1 MDFTQ
6 SIASY
11 GRWKAALIGEIEAY
25 RQWLDV
31 HEMSSAEVDL
41 RIYELLEAL
50 RSDRL
55 TVAFVAEFSRGK
67 TELINAV
74 FFAGYQRRLLPSG
87 AGRTTMCPTELF
99 HDAQGEQ
106 PYIRLLPI
114 ETRLQD
120 KGVAEFK
127 REPMSWVHIPLN
139 IDSPEEMAQA
149 FQEIVKSKQVPVETA
164 QRLGLYDEQHHEL
177 AGRDGPPTEVE
188 IPMWRHALINFP
200 HPLLQQGL
208 VVLDTPGLNALGSE
222 PELTLNMLPNA
233 QAILFVLDI
242 HTGVTKSDL
251 EMWQHHIKS
260 FRTIHERGLL
270 VVLNKIDTL
279 WDELKDARCIED
291 SIHQQCAQTA
301 HTLGVDAGSIFPV
314 SAQKAL
320 LAKIRDDQA
329 LLDAS
334 RILALEHTLAK
345 EVVPYKQHIVQ
356 ENIINEIGAMIEET
370 RSILA
375 ARHDAARKQLAE
387 LSALRGKNLDVI
399 QHLMRKTREE
409 QVAYHKNVESFQAS
423 RRVLQQQAEALLNTL
438 SIEAFDKMIAAGRA
452 DMSDAWTTHG
462 LKNGMKTL
470 FDGAQASMQRAN
482 QQAEQIRRL
491 IQNIYR
497 KFHEEH
503 GLADIK
509 PKVFSIKKYTAELE
523 RLHQEAEAF
532 RKSPVTTMTE
542 KYFVIKTFFISMVSH
557 ARNILFKANRDARN
571 WTKVV
576 MAPLVSQIKEH
587 KRLMEKRLESLRKIS
602 ESHETLDTKI
612 NELEQSCADLEAQLA
627 TIGNILNAVNAAA
640 PTPDTPF
647 LEPTTT
653 VQTAALH

>member
-6 SIASY
+6 SIESY
-11 GRWKAALIGEIEAY
+11 GRWKAALIREIEAY
-25 RQWLDV
+25 QQWLDA
-31 HEMSSAEVDL
+31 HEMSSAEADL

-99 HDAQGEQ
+99 HDAQAEQ

-120 KGVAEFK
+120 KALAEFK

-139 IDSPEEMAQA
+139 TDAPEEMEQA
-149 FQEIVKSKQVPVETA
+149 FQEIVKAKQVPMETA
-164 QRLGLYDEQHHEL
+164 QRLGLYDAEHHEL
-177 AGRDGPPTEVE
+177 VGRDGAPTEVE
-188 IPMWRHALINFP
+188 IPMWRHALISFP

-222 PELTLNMLPNA
+222 PELTLNMLPSA
-233 QAILFVLDI
+233 QAILFVLDV

-279 WDELKDARCIED
+279 WDELKDAQSIED
-291 SIHQQCAQTA
+291 SINKQCAQTA
-301 HTLGVDAGSIFPV
+301 HTLGVDVANIFPV

-320 LAKIRDDQA
+320 LAKIRADEA
-329 LLDAS
+329 LLNKS
-334 RILALEHTLAK
+334 CISALEHTLAE

-356 ENIINEIGAMIEET
+356 ENIINEIGGMIAET

-375 ARHDAARKQLAE
+375 SRYEAARKQLDE

-399 QHLMRKTREE
+399 QHLMQKTREE
-409 QVAYHKNVESFQAS
+409 QVIYHKNVESFQAS
-423 RRVLQQQAEALLNTL
+423 RRILQQQAEALLNTL
-438 SIEAFDKMIAAGRA
+438 SVEAFDKMIAAGRA
-452 DMSDAWTTHG
+452 DMADAWTTHG
-462 LKNGMKTL
+462 LKSGMKTL
-470 FDGAQASMQRAN
+470 FDGVHESMQQAN
-482 QQAEQIRRL
+482 RQAEHIRRL
-491 IQNIYR
+491 IQKIYR

-509 PKVFSIKKYTAELE
+509 PKVFSIKKYSAELE

-532 RKSPVTTMTE
+532 RNSPVTTMTE
-542 KYFVIKTFFISMVSH
+542 KYFVIKKFFISMVSH
-557 ARNILFKANRDARN
+557 ARNILFKANRDARS

-587 KRLMEKRLESLRKIS
+587 KRLMERRLESLRKIS
-602 ESHETLDTKI
+602 ESHETLDMKI
-612 NELEQSCADLEAQLA
+612 KELEQGCADLESQLA
-627 TIGNILNAVNAAA
+627 TIDNILNAVNSAEPGADAAMMEPTPTAQAAA
-640 PTPDTPF
+640 F
-647 LEPTTT
+647 
-653 VQTAALH
+653 Q